1 MTGSAGAEAGRAA
14 AVRTSARAAITA
26 LALFACA
33 AGPASGARAEE
44 EIPPGLPDSLVR
56 EVSVRGADRYGP
68 VTDSL
73 VRARCEGLPIR
84 RVDVHCLDIFDP
96 VPLGRMHG
104 FYGFANQL
112 HVRTRERTVRMQLP
126 LDAGDTW
133 TTERLQETERLL
145 RDLEFIEPDPV
156 LSRVVGDSVDV
167 LVVTHDQWTTQPELN
182 LERGGG
188 RTYGSIGLSERNLLG
203 LGVGLSFSF
212 REDPA
217 GQTRNGSISGR
228 HLFGTQLEGQ
238 FQAGTGRGG
247 VSNAV
252 SLRDPFRS
260 LEDPLSWTASLWRA
274 EANHQLFKDGSLA
287 AEFPFRFHMTQLE
300 WATGWRS
307 PDGLVRRYALA
318 FARHDRWYGPTENE
332 PGFEGT
338 FPGGDEELKL
348 RWVSGRIQYWRPEYI
363 VRRGI
368 ELFDPAED
376 FDLGEMVG
384 MEGGLALRAFGS
396 TANEGLV
403 RARLE
408 AGRETR
414 RFGFGYAR
422 GRFSSR
428 LRGTPREAIATL
440 DARWIQQPAQDLAIV
455 MAAYGQA
462 AAEAPR
468 EVQFVVGGLNGLRAY
483 PVQALAGTQVWR
495 FNAETR
501 WVAARGIA
509 DIASVGGAVF
519 VDAARA
525 WGPGGDREPWH
536 HDAGFGLRISFP
548 HASLHQVARID
559 VAFPLSPT
567 RDGKREPVF
576 SFGSSQ
582 AF

>member
-1 MTGSAGAEAGRAA
+1 MTGSASAEASRGAA
-14 AVRTSARAAITA
+14 ERMSARAWFPA
-26 LALFACA
+26 LALIACSGPA
-33 AGPASGARAEE
+33 VLPASGQELS
-44 EIPPGLPDSLVR
+44 PTLPDSVVR
-56 EVSVRGADRYGP
+56 EVTPRGPDRYGP

-73 VRARCEGLPIR
+73 VLARCEGMPIR
-84 RVDVHCLDIFDP
+84 RVDVRCLDIFDP
-96 VPLGRMHG
+96 VPVGRMHG
-104 FYGFANQL
+104 FYNAANQL
-112 HVRTRERTVRMQLP
+112 HVRTREGTVRTQLL
-126 LDAGDTW
+126 LDSGDVW
-133 TTERLQETERLL
+133 RADRVHETERLL

-156 LSRVVGDSVDV
+156 LSRLVGDSVDV

-188 RTYGSIGLSERNLLG
+188 RTYGSIGIHERNLLG
-203 LGVGLSFSF
+203 LGVGLAFSL
-212 REDPA
+212 REDPT

-260 LEDPLSWTASLWRA
+260 LEDPLSWTVSLWRA
-274 EANHQLFKDGSLA
+274 DFNHQLFEDGSLA
-287 AEFPFRFHMTQLE
+287 AEFPFEFQMNQFE
-300 WATGWRS
+300 WATGSRS
-307 PDGLVRRYALA
+307 PGGLVRRYALA
-318 FARHDRWYGPTENE
+318 FARHDRTYGPTENE

-338 FPGGDEELKL
+338 FPGGHEELKL
-348 RWVSGRIQYWRPEYI
+348 RWLSGRVLFWQPQYI
-363 VRRGI
+363 VRRGV

-376 FDLGEMVG
+376 FDLGELVG
-384 MEGGLALRAFGS
+384 LEGGFALRAFGS

-408 AGRETR
+408 AGHETR
-414 RFGFGYAR
+414 RFGFGYVR
-422 GRFSSR
+422 GRMSSR
-428 LRGTPREAIATL
+428 LRPSPIESLASL
-440 DARWIQQPAQDLAIV
+440 DARWIQQPARDLAV
-455 MAAYGQA
+455 VLAAFGQA

-468 EVQFVVGGLNGLRAY
+468 EVQYVVGGLNGLRAY

-495 FNAETR
+495 LNAEAR

-519 VDAARA
+519 MDAARA

-536 HDAGFGLRISFP
+536 HDAGFGLRFSFP

-559 VAFPLSPT
+559 VAFPLSPS